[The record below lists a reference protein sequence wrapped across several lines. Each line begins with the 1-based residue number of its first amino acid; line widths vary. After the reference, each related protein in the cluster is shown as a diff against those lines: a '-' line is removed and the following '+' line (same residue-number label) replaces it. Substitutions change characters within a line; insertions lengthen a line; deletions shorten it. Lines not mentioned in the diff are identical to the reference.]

1 MKKKYSIIEQP
12 ILKQVMAISLV
23 IGLVMALPAGGT
35 QFGFDPSRGL
45 VELEATVNGYLT
57 GRFGLDTGADRFYL
71 DREFAKRARIAISED
86 DKTRIVRGID
96 GDSRVGYATLR
107 SFDIQG
113 ERIYNVPV
121 DVIDLNSLSGGDW
134 KAPDGLIGYSALR
147 RFYITVD
154 YPNKKFD
161 LYTHELNYSAEEVIG
176 IPFDLQGHLIVVNVS
191 INGSKPLR
199 FFLDYCASM
208 TIISPDALARVGQ
221 SFPTGDY
228 SVAGEMKI
236 VGENEIITHNVTFYA
251 RSFSDLGKSYN
262 FTGIDGILGYSFL
275 ASHKI
280 TVDYR
285 RELLLFH
292 R

>member
-1 MKKKYSIIEQP
+1 MKKRYSIIGQS
-12 ILKQVMAISLV
+12 LCKQVAGLSLA
-23 IGLVMALPAGGT
+23 IGLVMALPAGGS
-35 QFGFDPSRGL
+35 QFSFDPSRGL
-45 VELEATVNGYLT
+45 VELEATVNGYLA

-71 DREFAKRARIAISED
+71 DREFAKRARVAVTAD
-86 DKTRIVRGID
+86 DKARIVRGID

-121 DVIDLNSLSGGDW
+121 DVIDLSKLSSGEW

-154 YPNKKFD
+154 YPNKKFE
-161 LYTHELNYSAEEVIG
+161 LYSHELNYTAEEVIG

-208 TIISPDALARVGQ
+208 TIISPDALAKIGEN
-221 SFPTGDY
+221 FPSGEY

-236 VGENEIITHNVTFYA
+236 VGENEIITHNVSFYS
-251 RSFSDLGKSYN
+251 RPFNDLGKSYN
-262 FTGIDGILGYSFL
+262 FAGIDGILGYSFL